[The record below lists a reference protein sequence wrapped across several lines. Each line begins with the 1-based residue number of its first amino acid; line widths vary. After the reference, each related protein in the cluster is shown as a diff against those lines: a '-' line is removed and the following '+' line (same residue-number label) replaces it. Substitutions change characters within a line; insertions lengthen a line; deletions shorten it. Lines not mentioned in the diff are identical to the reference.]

1 MVGRLPQRPQI
12 AKEAE
17 ERGRGGA
24 VFRVRKVTKVVL
36 VLVYHGT
43 IWYLVPWWVP
53 VILGTIPVVLQ
64 LYF

>member
-17 ERGRGGA
+17 ERGRGEA

-43 IWYLVPWWVP
+43 GSI
-53 VILGTIPVVLQ
+53 TIVFLND
-64 LYF
+64 

>member
-36 VLVYHGT
+36 VLVYHT
-43 IWYLVPWWVP
+43 MVLLVWYHH
-53 VILGTIPVVLQ
+53 GTIPVVLQ